1 MPVYVNSEELR
12 IFAAQLKRF
21 SQALTENMAR
31 TQGQMGQLGES
42 WKDAE
47 FAQFRDTF
55 MKTNPLLKQFIEEA
69 EKTVPALLRDAKA
82 IEEYSSLKP
91 E

>member
-1 MPVYVNSEELR
+1 MPVHVNSEELR
-12 IFAAQLKRF
+12 VFAAQLKRF
-21 SQALTENMAR
+21 SQVLSENMAR

-55 MKTNPLLKQFIEEA
+55 MKTNPLLKQFIEES
-69 EKTVPALLRDAKA
+69 EKTIPALLRDAEA
-82 IEEYSSLKP
+82 IDEYSNLKS

>member
-1 MPVYVNSEELR
+1 MAVHVNSEELR
-12 IFAAQLKRF
+12 VFAAQLKRF
-21 SQALTENMAR
+21 SQVLGENMAR
-31 TQGQMGQLGES
+31 TQGQMGHLGES

-55 MKTNPLLKQFIEEA
+55 VKTNPLLKQFIEEA
-69 EKTVPALLRDAKA
+69 EKIVPSLLRDADA
-82 IEEYSSLKP
+82 IDEYSSLKP

>member
-1 MPVYVNSEELR
+1 MAVHVNSEELR
-12 IFAAQLKRF
+12 VFAAQLKRF
-21 SQALTENMAR
+21 SQVLGENMAR
-31 TQGQMGQLGES
+31 TQGQMGHLGES

-55 MKTNPLLKQFIEEA
+55 VKTNPLLKQFIEEA
-69 EKTVPALLRDAKA
+69 EKIVPSLLRDADA
-82 IEEYSSLKP
+82 INEYSSLKP

>member
-1 MPVYVNSEELR
+1 MPVHVNGEELR
-12 IFAAQLKRF
+12 VFAAQLKRF
-21 SQALTENMAR
+21 SQILGENMSR

-55 MKTNPLLKQFIEEA
+55 VKTYPLLKQFIEEA
-69 EKTVPALLRDAKA
+69 EKTVPVLIRDAES
-82 IEEYSSLKP
+82 IDEYSSLKVK
-91 E
+91 

>member
-1 MPVYVNSEELR
+1 MPVHVNSEELR
-12 IFAAQLKRF
+12 VFATQLKRF
-21 SQALTENMAR
+21 SQVLSENMGR
-31 TQGQMGQLGES
+31 TEGQMGQLGES

-55 MKTNPLLKQFIEEA
+55 IKTNPLLKQFIEEA
-69 EKTVPALLRDAKA
+69 EKTVPSLLRDAEA
-82 IEEYSSLKP
+82 IDEYNSLKP